1 MLLEMELAISDID
14 VQHAV
19 QFVVGN
25 HDRDLFIVTK
35 EVELRLFYQAF
46 VE

>member
-19 QFVVGN
+19 QFVVGD
-25 HDRDLFIVTK
+25 HHGDLFIVTK
-35 EVELRLFYQAF
+35 EIELRLFYQAF
-46 VE
+46 FE